1 MLYLFVFRYYVTES
15 GSRKGVPNLIF
26 FFGLNVYTM
35 LSVYNLH
42 NCCLYKCKMLCDFVL
57 TLQ

>member
-26 FFGLNVYTM
+26 FFWTERLYYVE
-35 LSVYNLH
+35 
-42 NCCLYKCKMLCDFVL
+42 CL
-57 TLQ
+57 